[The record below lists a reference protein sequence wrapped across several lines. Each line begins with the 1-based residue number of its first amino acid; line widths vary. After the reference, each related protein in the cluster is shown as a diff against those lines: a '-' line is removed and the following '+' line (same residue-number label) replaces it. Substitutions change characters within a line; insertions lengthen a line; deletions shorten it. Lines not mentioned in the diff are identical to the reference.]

1 MDGSKRVKD
10 VMLPLSDYAVVSE
23 TATLE
28 DALQALEQSQ
38 AKLEADRHPHRAV
51 LVRDGSGTIIGKL
64 DHLAFLKAL
73 IPDPE
78 DWRDDEVLTRAG
90 VSDNM
95 LSASAVNL
103 SLFSADAFDVGR
115 RARHVQVAGVSVP
128 AESAID
134 ENASLMDATRAFI
147 ERQTLS
153 LLVCRRGAPAHTV
166 GILRLSDLFDE
177 LVRQIKSQGA
187 DPRNGT

>member
-1 MDGSKRVKD
+1 MDESKRVKD
-10 VMLPLSDYAVVSE
+10 IMLPLSDYAVVSE

-28 DALQALEQSQ
+28 DALLALEQSQ
-38 AKLEADRHPHRAV
+38 AKLEAGRHPHRAV

-64 DHLAFLKAL
+64 GHLAFLKAL

-90 VSDNM
+90 VSDDM
-95 LSASAVNL
+95 LAASAVNL
-103 SLFSADAFDVGR
+103 SFFSAEAFDAGR
-115 RARHVQVAGVSVP
+115 RAHYVRVADVSVP
-128 AESAID
+128 AETAID
-134 ENASLMDATRAFI
+134 EDASLMDAAQAFI

-153 LLVCRRGAPAHTV
+153 LLVCRRGTSEATV

-177 LVRQIKSQGA
+177 LVRQIKNQGA
-187 DPRNGT
+187 DPRNGA